1 MDRWLCAS
9 WLVGVSGAEQLI
21 AFLMRVRSD
30 AELQQQLA
38 AFHVELWGDAHL
50 PLDIDLEAVI
60 ALASEIG
67 FHFDRADVVASQCSH
82 LERFAAFEME
92 NAVVARRYL
101 ARIQL
106 QVDRGGKPEEP
117 LSYYRR

>member
-1 MDRWLCAS
+1 MGRWICAA
-9 WLVGVSGAEQLI
+9 WLVGMSGAEQLT
-21 AFLMRVRSD
+21 AFLTRVRSD

-38 AFHVELWGDAHL
+38 EFHVELWGDAHL
-50 PLDIDLEAVI
+50 PLDIDLDAVI
-60 ALASEIG
+60 ALAAEIG

-82 LERFAAFEME
+82 LERFASFEME

-106 QVDRGGKPEEP
+106 QVDRGGQPEQP
-117 LSYYRR
+117 LSYYRT

>member
-1 MDRWLCAS
+1 M
-9 WLVGVSGAEQLI
+9 SGAEQLT
-21 AFLMRVRSD
+21 AFLAKVRSD
-30 AELQQQLA
+30 PELQQQLA

-60 ALASEIG
+60 ALASDIG
-67 FHFDRADVVASQCSH
+67 FHFDRADVVVSQCRH
-82 LERFAAFEME
+82 LERFASFEME
-92 NAVVARRYL
+92 NSVVAQRYL

-106 QVDRGGKPEEP
+106 QIDRGGKPEEP

>member
-1 MDRWLCAS
+1 MDWWICAS
-9 WLVGVSGAEQLI
+9 WLVGMNGVEQLT
-21 AFLMRVRSD
+21 AFLARVRSD

-50 PLDIDLEAVI
+50 PLDIDLDAVI

-67 FHFDRADVVASQCSH
+67 FHFDRADVVASQCRH
-82 LERFAAFEME
+82 LERFASFEME
-92 NAVVARRYL
+92 NSVVARRYL

-106 QVDRGGKPEEP
+106 QIDRGGEPEAP
-117 LSYYRR
+117 IHYYRA

>member
-1 MDRWLCAS
+1 MN
-9 WLVGVSGAEQLI
+9 GVEQLT
-21 AFLMRVRSD
+21 AFLARVRSD

-50 PLDIDLEAVI
+50 PLDIDLDAVI

-67 FHFDRADVVASQCSH
+67 FHFDRSDVVASQCRH
-82 LERFAAFEME
+82 LDRFASFEMD

-106 QVDRGGKPEEP
+106 QIDRGGVPETP
-117 LSYYRR
+117 ISYYLA

>member
-1 MDRWLCAS
+1 M
-9 WLVGVSGAEQLI
+9 SGADQLT
-21 AFLMRVRSD
+21 AFLARVRSD
-30 AELQQQLA
+30 TELQQQLA

-50 PLDIDLEAVI
+50 PLDIDLDAVI

-67 FHFDRADVVASQCSH
+67 FRFDRADVVASQCRH
-82 LERFAAFEME
+82 LERFASFEME

-106 QVDRGGKPEEP
+106 QVDSGGEPESP
-117 LSYYRR
+117 INYYRT

>member
-1 MDRWLCAS
+1 MN
-9 WLVGVSGAEQLI
+9 GAEQLT
-21 AFLMRVRSD
+21 AFLERVRSD
-30 AELQQQLA
+30 AELQQQLT

-50 PLDIDLEAVI
+50 PLDIDLDAVI

-67 FHFDRADVVASQCSH
+67 FHFDRADVVASQCRH
-82 LERFAAFEME
+82 LERFASFEMD
-92 NAVVARRYL
+92 NAVVARRYM

-117 LSYYRR
+117 IDYYRF

>member
-1 MDRWLCAS
+1 MT
-9 WLVGVSGAEQLI
+9 GAEQLA
-21 AFLMRVRSD
+21 AFLAKVRSD

-38 AFHVELWGDAHL
+38 TFHVELWGDAHL
-50 PLDIDLEAVI
+50 PLDIDLDAVI

-82 LERFAAFEME
+82 LERFAAFEIE
-92 NAVVARRYL
+92 NAIVARRYL

>member
-1 MDRWLCAS
+1 M
-9 WLVGVSGAEQLI
+9 SGAEQLT
-21 AFLMRVRSD
+21 AFLTRVRSD
-30 AELQQQLA
+30 AELQKQLA

-60 ALASEIG
+60 ALAAEIG
-67 FHFDRADVVASQCSH
+67 FNFDRADVVASQCSH
-82 LERFAAFEME
+82 LERFASFEME

-106 QVDRGGKPEEP
+106 QVDWGGKPEEP

>member
-1 MDRWLCAS
+1 M
-9 WLVGVSGAEQLI
+9 SGAEQLT
-21 AFLMRVRSD
+21 AFLARVRSD
-30 AELQQQLA
+30 TELQQQLA

-60 ALASEIG
+60 ALAAEIG
-67 FHFDRADVVASQCSH
+67 FNFDCADVVASQCSH
-82 LERFAAFEME
+82 LERFASFEME

-106 QVDRGGKPEEP
+106 QVDRGGKPEPP